1 MPRRPWRGVRR
12 ICAVRSPFVIELLC
26 TQVSGKFC
34 EIDQLAGILLRFCQ
48 EHVEHLR
55 LAYDS
60 DVVCALIGRET
71 DALQEWF
78 EEQIEEDW
86 LDESELAAVA
96 ELLRGVARRVSD
108 LFVPGEQAAVV
119 AARVAADALD
129 RAHGHRFAGV
139 FRGRGVTRI
148 KPGDPIPV
156 SRPPVKDLF
165 RDGTNPWRFGP
176 QLHELVWLRILP
188 QLERGHEVLL
198 SFESDDVLADLSPD
212 TRMGVAIPS
221 GVLPDLDFDRTDEP
235 VPRVFHVRP
244 KNGPVHRAAILAL
257 LDEAEQAGVL
267 ILILPE
273 LSLDQDIL
281 QAVEQWFSH
290 PGRSMSLLV
299 CGSLHV
305 ERDGQRRNVSP
316 ILLPGGRTIEHF
328 KLSRSSLPLPAAD
341 GTAVPHVEDIVTEP
355 PVITVLR
362 CGDWSFTVLIGTD
375 LLEPGVDRIIELAG
389 VRLVLVPACAVHT
402 DPFEP
407 VAGTLAARN
416 LGVVLVANLADPG
429 PDQPASVIIARP
441 FRENSIQ
448 RILRS
453 ELNPP
458 RLLFFY
464 FARSHEMD
472 S

>member
-1 MPRRPWRGVRR
+1 
-12 ICAVRSPFVIELLC
+12 VIELLC
-26 TQVSGKFC
+26 TQLSSKFC

-60 DVVCALIGRET
+60 DVVCDLIGRET
-71 DALQEWF
+71 DTLQEWF

-86 LDESELAAVA
+86 LDESELGAVA

-108 LFVPGEQAAVV
+108 LFVPAEQAAVV

-148 KPGDPIPV
+148 KPGDPLPV

-165 RDGTNPWRFGP
+165 RDGANPWRFGP

-188 QLERGHEVLL
+188 HLERDYEVLL
-198 SFESDDVLADLSPD
+198 SFESDDVLADLRPD

-221 GVLPDLDFDRTDEP
+221 GVLPDLDFDRTDP
-235 VPRVFHVRP
+235 HAPRFFHVRP
-244 KNGPVHRAAILAL
+244 TNGPAHRQAILAL
-257 LDEAEQAGVL
+257 LDEAEQAGAR

-273 LSLDQDIL
+273 LSADEDIL
-281 QAVEQWFSH
+281 QAVERWFS
-290 PGRSMSLLV
+290 RASRVMSLLV
-299 CGSLHV
+299 CGSMHV

-316 ILLPGGRTIEHF
+316 VLLPGGRRIEHA
-328 KLSRSSLPLPAAD
+328 KLSRASLPLSDAD
-341 GTAVPHVEDIVTEP
+341 GTVVPHAEDITTDP
-355 PVITVLR
+355 PVVTVLM

-375 LLEPGVDRIIELAG
+375 LLEPGVNRIIEIAG

-402 DPFEP
+402 DRFEP

-429 PDQPASVIIARP
+429 PDHPASVIIARP
-441 FRENSIQ
+441 SRENSIQ
-448 RILRS
+448 RVLRS